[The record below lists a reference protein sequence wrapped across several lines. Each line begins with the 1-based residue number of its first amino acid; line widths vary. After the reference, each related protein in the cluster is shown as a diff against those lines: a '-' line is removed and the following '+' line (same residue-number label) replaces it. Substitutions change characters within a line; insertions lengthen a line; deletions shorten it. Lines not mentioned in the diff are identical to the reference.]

1 MALSALPGHG
11 GHPEPEAIQLPEP
24 MSAGEKSVE
33 EALRK
38 RQSIRDFTRTPLTLP
53 ELSQLLW
60 AAQGLSGFGRRRT
73 VPSAGGIYPLRV
85 RVAVGDVTGL
95 SPGIYAYNPHK
106 HELIRTERGD
116 KRLPLH
122 QASLGQ
128 KAVKSAPASIV
139 ISAFYKHTM
148 IKYGE
153 RGYRYVNMEA
163 GHAAQN
169 VSLQAVSLNLG
180 AVVIGAFHDMEVKA
194 ILNLAEQEEPVYI
207 IPVGR
212 T

>member
-60 AAQGLSGFGRRRT
+60 AAQ
-73 VPSAGGIYPLRV
+73 
-85 RVAVGDVTGL
+85 
-95 SPGIYAYNPHK
+95 
-106 HELIRTERGD
+106 
-116 KRLPLH
+116 
-122 QASLGQ
+122 
-128 KAVKSAPASIV
+128 
-139 ISAFYKHTM
+139 
-148 IKYGE
+148 
-153 RGYRYVNMEA
+153 
-163 GHAAQN
+163 N